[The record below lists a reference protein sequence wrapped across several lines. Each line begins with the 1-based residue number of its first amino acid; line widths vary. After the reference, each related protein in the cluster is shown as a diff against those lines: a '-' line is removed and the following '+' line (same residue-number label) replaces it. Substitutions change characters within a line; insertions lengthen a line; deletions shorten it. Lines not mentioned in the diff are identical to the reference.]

1 MSEIYHIDD
10 KTRWINECFKSIC
23 EVIEQDKKQL
33 TIGLSGGCTPKPV
46 YARLHDYVNELS
58 ERKRSTLRF
67 FVVDERNAALGSPES
82 NSSMILRYLDRNTF
96 VPFDAT
102 KDCSKNY
109 SDTINERLGEGGK
122 FDLIVLGC
130 GEDGHIASIFPN
142 SSLLKEHRRGF
153 YENILPE
160 GTKRFS
166 LSLSTIKSAR
176 KRVFFV
182 GKNSEKVKYFTE
194 GHVSNTPVQLVLE
207 LPQTKALIHV

>member
-10 KTRWINECFKSIC
+10 NTLWINECFKSIC

-109 SDTINERLGEGGK
+109 SDTINERLGEGGG
-122 FDLIVLGC
+122 V
-130 GEDGHIASIFPN
+130 
-142 SSLLKEHRRGF
+142 
-153 YENILPE
+153 
-160 GTKRFS
+160 
-166 LSLSTIKSAR
+166 
-176 KRVFFV
+176 
-182 GKNSEKVKYFTE
+182 
-194 GHVSNTPVQLVLE
+194 
-207 LPQTKALIHV
+207 